1 MSRNKRNKRLL
12 LNGVEYTNI
21 ATIQDIYNMLYEYLV
36 NLIALENLPDGISER
51 YCLQVLIEQGCLCF
65 YRNIALNK
73 LVALHAS
80 NIAEEDIYGDPQLV
94 VTTSRNG
101 LIHDKVKV
109 PEDGVLVWA
118 NKTRIPIVYRVNMY
132 ASRLFQIKRAL
143 DINISQFKI
152 PRVLSVPKSQVQTV
166 LNLINQLD
174 ENRPFLVVDS
184 GLSVDN
190 WSVLATDVP
199 SHVTELI
206 DAWNQELN
214 SFFNWI
220 GISSKS
226 EKKERL
232 VTNEAFSSN
241 EPVISARR
249 FIFGEIES
257 CLERVN
263 EKFGTDIQVK
273 FTTDWSMDAFDYLKN
288 LVDTES
294 PDNLGGD
301 ERNG

>member
-73 LVALHAS
+73 LVALYAS

-94 VTTSRNG
+94 VTTSQNG
-101 LIHDKVKV
+101 LIHDEVKV

-152 PRVLSVPKSQVQTV
+152 PRVLSVPKTQVQTV

-214 SFFNWI
+214 SFFNWL

-249 FIFGEIES
+249 FIFGEVES
-257 CLERVN
+257 CFERVN

-273 FTTDWSMDAFDYLKN
+273 FTTDWSMEAFDYLKN

-294 PDNLGGD
+294 PDNMGGD
-301 ERNG
+301 EENG

>member
-1 MSRNKRNKRLL
+1 
-12 LNGVEYTNI
+12 
-21 ATIQDIYNMLYEYLV
+21 
-36 NLIALENLPDGISER
+36 
-51 YCLQVLIEQGCLCF
+51 
-65 YRNIALNK
+65 
-73 LVALHAS
+73 
-80 NIAEEDIYGDPQLV
+80 
-94 VTTSRNG
+94 
-101 LIHDKVKV
+101 
-109 PEDGVLVWA
+109 
-118 NKTRIPIVYRVNMY
+118 MY

-152 PRVLSVPKSQVQTV
+152 PRVLSVPKTQVQTV

-249 FIFGEIES
+249 FIFGEVES

>member
-73 LVALHAS
+73 LVALYAS

-101 LIHDKVKV
+101 LIHDEVKV

-152 PRVLSVPKSQVQTV
+152 PRVLSVPKTQVQTV

-232 VTNEAFSSN
+232 VMNEAFSSN

-249 FIFGEIES
+249 FIFGEVES
-257 CLERVN
+257 CFERVN

-273 FTTDWSMDAFDYLKN
+273 FTTDWSMEAFDYLKN

-294 PDNLGGD
+294 PDNMGGD
-301 ERNG
+301 EENG

>member
-51 YCLQVLIEQGCLCF
+51 YCLQVLIEQDCLCF

-232 VTNEAFSSN
+232 VMNEAFSSN

-249 FIFGEIES
+249 FIFGEVES
-257 CLERVN
+257 CFERVN

-273 FTTDWSMDAFDYLKN
+273 FTTDWSMDTFDYLKN

-294 PDNLGGD
+294 TDNLGGD
-301 ERNG
+301 EVNG

>member
-73 LVALHAS
+73 LVALYAS

-101 LIHDKVKV
+101 LIHDEVKV

-232 VTNEAFSSN
+232 VMNEAFSSN

-249 FIFGEIES
+249 FIFGEVES
-257 CLERVN
+257 CFERVN